1 MTQFSIKSVLLVDDD
16 PAATFINKVFIRN
29 LPLDVDVYA
38 ATDGKDAL
46 DLLDEISISLN
57 GQQSFIP
64 CLLILD
70 IKMPVMDGW
79 EFLDAYTDRYSKEI
93 KKNIT
98 IVVTTMS
105 QDERDIIKAS
115 NNPMIK
121 EFVQKPLSDEKLLE
135 IIERHFMEKQH

>member
-1 MTQFSIKSVLLVDDD
+1 MTQYSIKSVLLVDDD

-46 DLLDEISISLN
+46 DFLDEISISLN

-70 IKMPVMDGW
+70 VKMPVMDGW

-93 KKNIT
+93 KNNIT

>member
-1 MTQFSIKSVLLVDDD
+1 MPQFSLKSVLLVDDD

-29 LPLDVDVYA
+29 LPLDVEVYSVG
-38 ATDGKDAL
+38 DGKEAL

-57 GQQSFIP
+57 GEQAFVP

-79 EFLDAYTDRYSKEI
+79 EFLDAYTHRYSEEI
-93 KKNIT
+93 KNNIT

-105 QDERDIIKAS
+105 EDERDIIRAS

-135 IIERHFMEKQH
+135 IVETHFMVNQH

>member
-57 GQQSFIP
+57 GHESFIP

-93 KKNIT
+93 KNNIT
-98 IVVTTMS
+98 VVVTTMS

>member
-46 DLLDEISISLN
+46 DLLDEISVSLN
-57 GQQSFIP
+57 GQESFIP

-79 EFLDAYTDRYSKEI
+79 EFLDAYMDRYSKEI
-93 KKNIT
+93 KNNIT
-98 IVVTTMS
+98 VVVTTMS

>member
-1 MTQFSIKSVLLVDDD
+1 VTQFSIKSVLLVDDD

-29 LPLDVDVYA
+29 LPLEVDVYSA
-38 ATDGKDAL
+38 SDGKDAL
-46 DLLDEISISLN
+46 DLLDEMSISLN
-57 GQQSFIP
+57 GQQSFVP

-79 EFLDAYTDRYSKEI
+79 EFLDAYTHRYSKEI
-93 KKNIT
+93 KNNIT

-105 QDERDIIKAS
+105 EDERDIIKAS

-135 IIERHFMEKQH
+135 IVEKHFMEKQN